1 MGTAI
6 VATAQVPDV
15 SALIEQ
21 LKNLQCGEPS
31 YYLLQRADKITN
43 WEKWTQD
50 ATKIEEYTHGRL
62 FGKNGEI
69 RWQKTA
75 DGYSLLWLSEGDIP
89 EGFESFGEWKMS
101 ESQDIFLLGGGETE
115 SWRDTRIPRKLDYP
129 IDPCQFPSVKVI
141 QYKDLNSQTI
151 RFTRYT
157 EFIGEKGA

>member
-1 MGTAI
+1 M
-6 VATAQVPDV
+6 VPDV

-50 ATKIEEYTHGRL
+50 AAKIEKYTHGRL
-62 FGKNGEI
+62 FGKDGEI

-75 DGYSLLWLSEGDIP
+75 SGYTLLWLSEGDTP
-89 EGFESFGEWKMS
+89 EGFESFGEWKIS
-101 ESQDIFLLGGGETE
+101 ESQDIFLLGGGETKP
-115 SWRDTRIPRKLDYP
+115 WRDTRIPRKLDYP
-129 IDPCQFPSVKVI
+129 MDWCKYPCVKVI
-141 QYKDLNSQTI
+141 QYKERNSQTI